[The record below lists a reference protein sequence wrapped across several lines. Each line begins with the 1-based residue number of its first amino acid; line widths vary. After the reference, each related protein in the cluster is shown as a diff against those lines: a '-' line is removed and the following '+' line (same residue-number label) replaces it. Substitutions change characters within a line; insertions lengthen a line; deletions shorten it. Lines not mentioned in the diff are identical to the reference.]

1 MLTPAES
8 QACWI
13 GAGFL
18 AQALFGARFVVQW
31 LYSETRG
38 RSVVPP
44 VFWYL
49 SAVGGAILLAYAI
62 HRSEPVFIA
71 GEAITLLIFL
81 RNLQLLRR
89 RGSHH

>member
-18 AQALFGARFVVQW
+18 AQALFGARFLVQW
-31 LYSETRG
+31 LYSEARG
-38 RSVVPP
+38 RSVVPA

-49 SAVGGAILLAYAI
+49 SAAGGAILLAYAI
-62 HRSEPVFIA
+62 HRGEPVFIV
-71 GEAITLLIFL
+71 GEAVTLSIFL

-89 RGSHH
+89 RDKQH